1 MFVKRWRRGVAGII
15 GVAGEVGNV
24 VLHPGI
30 RQEERVEGVVA
41 GPVGGVG
48 KQLVGAQ
55 QLVGIHLLRTLFY
68 VAGNAIEGIHIVL
81 VDRDPELA
89 SIGNGHNVFP
99 CGNLGEVVI
108 VVFHQPPHQGLGRI
122 EGENLTVLPQENRLG
137 LHICAQRVDGTA
149 VDGDLN
155 GVDAGD
161 APHGIVVRID
171 LFSLLLTFLLFRLL
185 LFLVDLLRLLDSLFG
200 VLDLV
205 FVHLFDRHQVIEL
218 VNH

>member
-1 MFVKRWRRGVAGII
+1 M
-15 GVAGEVGNV
+15 
-24 VLHPGI
+24 
-30 RQEERVEGVVA
+30 
-41 GPVGGVG
+41 
-48 KQLVGAQ
+48 
-55 QLVGIHLLRTLFY
+55 
-68 VAGNAIEGIHIVL
+68 
-81 VDRDPELA
+81 DRDPELA
-89 SIGNGHNVFP
+89 SIGNGHDVFP

-185 LFLVDLLRLLDSLFG
+185 LFLVDLLRLFDSLFG

-205 FVHLFDRHQVIEL
+205 FIHLFDRHQVIEL
-218 VNH
+218 VNHRIPVDENHSANCGPLGHAGWPGKVFQPAFGISQNRM

>member
-15 GVAGEVGNV
+15 GVAGEIGNV

-55 QLVGIHLLRTLFY
+55 QLVGNHQLRALLY

-81 VDRDPELA
+81 VDRDPEFA
-89 SIGNGHNVFP
+89 SIGNGHDVFP

-108 VVFHQPPHQGLGRI
+108 VVFH
-122 EGENLTVLPQENRLG
+122 
-137 LHICAQRVDGTA
+137 
-149 VDGDLN
+149 
-155 GVDAGD
+155 
-161 APHGIVVRID
+161 
-171 LFSLLLTFLLFRLL
+171 
-185 LFLVDLLRLLDSLFG
+185 
-200 VLDLV
+200 
-205 FVHLFDRHQVIEL
+205 
-218 VNH
+218 